1 VLALTPV
8 AERAIE
14 PWLFGEQAAVAPI
27 GSVAEADELTRSTA
41 EPGLSAILISPGLS
55 GLTTAHLERARARGL
70 RLVGIALDE
79 HDEHALSALGVDAIV
94 NAAASAAAL
103 LESIYDERP
112 HAPAAPSA
120 PRTPSDPDEQR
131 GTVLAVIGTKGAPGL
146 QRVRGLAR
154 AAGLRALADAAR
166 RARHAR
172 RRPRCTDGRR
182 PARRLDRRARPRRGL
197 G

>member
-1 VLALTPV
+1 MTGGRPAVVLALTPV

-27 GSVAEADELTRSTA
+27 RSVAEADELKRSTA

-79 HDEHALSALGVDAIV
+79 HDERALSALGVDAIV
-94 NAAASAAAL
+94 DAAASSDAL
-103 LESIYDERP
+103 LASIQDERP
-112 HAPAAPSA
+112 HAPAASSG
-120 PRTPSDPDEQR
+120 PRPPSDSAEQQ
-131 GTVLAVIGTKGAPGL
+131 GTVLAVIGTKGAP
-146 QRVRGLAR
+146 
-154 AAGLRALADAAR
+154 ADAAR

-172 RRPRCTDGRR
+172 RRPRRTDGCR
-182 PARRLDRRARPRRGL
+182 PASRVDRRARTRCRL